1 MRLSR
6 TSAGRWLETAG
17 MATEHN
23 GSHFVVVAL
32 KREWT
37 GRTPGGSEM
46 SDEDDLRAE
55 IERLRAKVEVLQANN
70 KDRIRLQVSVKGA
83 LSLYGSAASRSRS
96 TRTSG
101 RRSSKRAARSA
112 ASSQSTPRS
121 SSARAHERAP
131 ARLAVT
137 MVPGPMNAAGDQ
149 QARSESERCLRFVPG
164 FRPGRPRGTRPGTRH
179 RRGAPCLTSAVDHRW
194 VPNLCCELLRN

>member
-1 MRLSR
+1 
-6 TSAGRWLETAG
+6 

-83 LSLYGSAASRSRS
+83 LSLYGIRRFPVTFYADEWE
-96 TRTSG
+96 TILEKSG
-101 RRSSKRAARSA
+101 EIRRFIAEHPADLKRKR
-112 ASSQSTPRS
+112 
-121 SSARAHERAP
+121 
-131 ARLAVT
+131 
-137 MVPGPMNAAGDQ
+137 M
-149 QARSESERCLRFVPG
+149 SEPQGE
-164 FRPGRPRGTRPGTRH
+164 
-179 RRGAPCLTSAVDHRW
+179 
-194 VPNLCCELLRN
+194 N